1 MPEIALT
8 KPTEATSSISPS
20 HAENGEA
27 EAKKLNE
34 AALEFVIGAQ
44 KMMFEELVFLGDEL
58 LERVRIATNLL
69 TEFVAK
75 TASAHSVKDLRTMLQ
90 ECGQHQLDFIRR
102 DTERLFRHGERMI
115 ASASDLIHGVR
126 Y

>member
-1 MPEIALT
+1 MSEIVLT
-8 KPTEATSSISPS
+8 EPAEAICSASPCS
-20 HAENGEA
+20 DANGKA

-34 AALEFVIGAQ
+34 AALEFMIGAQ
-44 KMMFEELVFLGDEL
+44 RMMFEELLFFSDEM
-58 LERVRIATNLL
+58 LERVRTETNLL

-75 TASAHSVKDLRTMLQ
+75 TAGAHSVKGLKTMLQ

-115 ASASDLIHGVR
+115 ANTSDLIHGVR

>member
-1 MPEIALT
+1 MPWQSRPKRSIPVSPPIA
-8 KPTEATSSISPS
+8 A
-20 HAENGEA
+20 NGQA

-34 AALEFVIGAQ
+34 AALDFMIGAQ
-44 KMMFEELVFLGDEL
+44 RMMFEELVFLGDEA
-58 LERVRIATNLL
+58 LERARTEMNLL
-69 TEFVAK
+69 AEFVAK
-75 TASAHSVKDLRTMLQ
+75 TAGAHSVRDIRTMLQ

-115 ASASDLIHGVR
+115 ASASDLIHGAR

>member
-1 MPEIALT
+1 MPETALA
-8 KPTEATSSISPS
+8 KPTEVTSSVSSPN
-20 HAENGEA
+20 AENGEA

-34 AALEFVIGAQ
+34 AALEFMIGAQ

-58 LERVRIATNLL
+58 LERVRTETNLL
-69 TEFVAK
+69 TELLTK

-90 ECGQHQLDFIRR
+90 ECSQHQLDFIRR

-115 ASASDLIHGVR
+115 ARTSDLIHGVR